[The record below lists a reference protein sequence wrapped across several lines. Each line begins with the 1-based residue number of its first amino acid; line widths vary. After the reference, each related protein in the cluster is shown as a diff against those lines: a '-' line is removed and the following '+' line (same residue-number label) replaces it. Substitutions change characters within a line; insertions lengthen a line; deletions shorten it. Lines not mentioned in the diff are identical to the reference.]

1 MSFIETIFDDRKILD
16 YEYPA
21 LPGVKT
27 FDLQKKH
34 LLYGRIDKQGDAV
47 YLDDRNLKQLAGAAV
62 RTDYAVDFVCDAF
75 EDLRKNIR
83 SAANKNQ
90 ISTTGLYRPEMNV
103 YKAYGRGDLEFHYN
117 QYVNKIYTTFV
128 DTYLGSNRKHEK
140 VKNYKDFVREF
151 VRFSLENIKSFP
163 VTKTGY
169 ITSVHCS
176 PFVSGLMLEVASER
190 HGPGSF
196 DRALEY
202 IEDPNFIFFVNE
214 VKKFGFM
221 VDKNAPWRI
230 VFNLAS
236 GLLDQENKQK
246 DTGAQFYMKK
256 QNVTYEGVFQNH
268 YRKAHLDELLNIKNI
283 MYSLYESFYEQ
294 FGTYERLEYF
304 TDKHGK
310 CVDVVSVKMKRQ
322 DREAPPLLDSEM
334 DKDLES
340 EYWLKILLK
349 LRMSETDHPH
359 DIYNFD
365 FFADKMISLRR
376 LFGEEAALEYINNLT
391 KGFHVT
397 KFTTKGSYWYGI
409 TEAEYQEKLSLAKKY
424 ANDPSIVSYSL
435 TGTKNIK

>member
-1 MSFIETIFDDRKILD
+1 MSFIETIFDDKKILD
-16 YEYPA
+16 YEYPKF
-21 LPGVKT
+21 PGVKT
-27 FDLQKKH
+27 FDLEKKH

-47 YLDDRNLKQLAGAAV
+47 YLDDRNLKQLSGGSV
-62 RTDYAVDFVCDAF
+62 KTEYAVDFVCDAF

-90 ISTTGLYRPEMNV
+90 IATDGLYRPEMSV
-103 YKAYGRGDLEFHYN
+103 YRAYGRGDLEYYYN
-117 QYVNKIYTTFV
+117 QYINKIYTTFV
-128 DTYLGSNRKHEK
+128 DAYLGSDRRHES
-140 VKNYKDFVREF
+140 VKNYNDFVREF
-151 VRFSLENIKSFP
+151 IRFSLERTKSFP
-163 VTKTGY
+163 LTKTGY

-176 PFVSGLMLEVASER
+176 PFVSGLMIEVAPVQ
-190 HGPGSF
+190 HGPGSL
-196 DRALEY
+196 DRALEF
-202 IEDPNFIFFVNE
+202 IRDSNFIFFVNE

-236 GLLDQENKQK
+236 GMLDKQTNEK

-256 QNVTYEGVFQNH
+256 QNVSYEGVFQNH
-268 YRKAHLDELLNIKNI
+268 YRKAYLDELLNIKNI
-283 MYSLYESFYEQ
+283 MYSLYETFYEQ
-294 FGTYERLEYF
+294 YGTYERLEYI

-310 CVDVVSVKMKRQ
+310 CVDVAKVKMKRL
-322 DREAPPLLDSEM
+322 DREPPPEFEV
-334 DKDLES
+334 DKDLAS

-349 LRMSETDHPH
+349 LRMSETDYPH
-359 DIYNFD
+359 DVYNFD
-365 FFADKMISLRR
+365 FFADKLISLRR

-409 TEAEYQEKLSLAKKY
+409 SKDEYQEKLLLAKKH
-424 ANDPSIVSYSL
+424 ANDPSSVDYPL